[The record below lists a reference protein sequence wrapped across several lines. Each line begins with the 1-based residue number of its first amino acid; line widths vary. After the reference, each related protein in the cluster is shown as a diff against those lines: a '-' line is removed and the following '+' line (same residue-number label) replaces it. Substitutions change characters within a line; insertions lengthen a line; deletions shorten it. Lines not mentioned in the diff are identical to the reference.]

1 MATNSKQKKIKL
13 EGVEY
18 TLQKLPAMEALKLRS
33 RCKDKQ
39 GNPDE
44 IKLYGELLEHVVVIP
59 KVTIDDFEDVADLE
73 ELMVEVIE
81 FQYTKKK

>member
-18 TLQKLPAMEALKLRS
+18 TLQKLPAMEALKLRQRS
-33 RCKDKQ
+33 KDKQ

-44 IKLYGELLEHVVVIP
+44 IKFYSELLEHVVVSP
-59 KVTIDDFEDVADLE
+59 KVTISDFEELPDLE
-73 ELMVEVIE
+73 ELMEEVVA
-81 FQYTKKK
+81 FQFTKKK